1 MVHCRVQVREGEQRF
16 LIAVVGSQVSL
27 PCTESNTECS
37 ISTYR
42 RLGPILSSIVRIN
55 HEDIRTLR
63 RNRAAIYARELP
75 GSSRNREALVEDC
88 TGVLCQVGVSTKRP
102 RQCGAAR
109 ACTLTRQGDLK
120 LSFCPFANANCCPVP
135 TNFATRQPGVNETK
149 GLSKRIVALRGAPA
163 AVESNVVREKLIR
176 RS

>member
-1 MVHCRVQVREGEQRF
+1 MVEAVIFQVDNGEDIVHCRVQVREGEQRF

-55 HEDIRTLR
+55 HEDIWTLR
-63 RNRAAIYARELP
+63 RNRAAIYAREVP

-120 LSFCPFANANCCPVP
+120 LLVLPVCKRKLLTRPNKLRHTP
-135 TNFATRQPGVNETK
+135 TGSE
-149 GLSKRIVALRGAPA
+149 
-163 AVESNVVREKLIR
+163 
-176 RS
+176 